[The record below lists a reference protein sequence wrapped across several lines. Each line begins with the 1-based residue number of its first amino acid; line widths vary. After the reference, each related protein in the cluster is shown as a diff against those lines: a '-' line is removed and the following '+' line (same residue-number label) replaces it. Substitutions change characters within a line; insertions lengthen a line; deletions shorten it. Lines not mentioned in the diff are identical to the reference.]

1 MKFGIFMAPFHRVG
15 ENPTLCFERD
25 MQLIEWLDEL
35 GYDEAFIG
43 EHHSSGWEIIPS
55 PEIFMAVAAAR
66 TKRIMLGSGVVSIPY
81 HHPFNVANRFAL
93 LDHLTHGRVMLGC
106 GPGALAADAHMLGID
121 STTQR
126 KRMVE
131 GVSAILRLFTEEG
144 GISIDGSY
152 FKLVDAHL
160 QVKPFQQPH
169 MPIFVASTV
178 SPSGMVAAGQLGC
191 GVLSVASYA
200 PRGLDDLMKRWAM
213 AEESAAE
220 NGKTVARENWRMVFP
235 IHLAE
240 TRQAAI
246 DDILDGAN
254 AWIRDY
260 YIDTLGARL
269 QFEEYPNQPAE
280 EMTID
285 RMIDRGGA
293 IVGTPDDAIAKIK
306 ELQQATGGFGGIL
319 GLAHEWTTREKALHS
334 YELFARYVAPQ
345 FQGPVARQVKFSNEW
360 ARQNRDLMFGKAVA
374 GIVTAM
380 QDYAQHKIEKGEPV
394 PDITIQ
400 PLTRVR
406 P

>member
-1 MKFGIFMAPFHRVG
+1 
-15 ENPTLCFERD
+15 
-25 MQLIEWLDEL
+25 
-35 GYDEAFIG
+35 
-43 EHHSSGWEIIPS
+43 
-55 PEIFMAVAAAR
+55 
-66 TKRIMLGSGVVSIPY
+66 
-81 HHPFNVANRFAL
+81 
-93 LDHLTHGRVMLGC
+93 
-106 GPGALAADAHMLGID
+106 
-121 STTQR
+121 
-126 KRMVE
+126 
-131 GVSAILRLFTEEG
+131 
-144 GISIDGSY
+144 
-152 FKLVDAHL
+152 
-160 QVKPFQQPH
+160 
-169 MPIFVASTV
+169 
-178 SPSGMVAAGQLGC
+178 
-191 GVLSVASYA
+191 
-200 PRGLDDLMKRWAM
+200 
-213 AEESAAE
+213 
-220 NGKTVARENWRMVFP
+220 MVFP

-240 TRQAAI
+240 TRQAAM
-246 DDILDGAN
+246 DDIRDGAN
-254 AWIRDY
+254 SWIRDY
-260 YIDTLGARL
+260 FIDTLGARL
-269 QFEEYPNQPAE
+269 QFEAYPNQPAE

-394 PDITIQ
+394 PEILTQ